1 MKFRPSLRSVLAAA
15 VASSLLLTAP
25 LEAMAETIKVRT
37 AVIPVLGSAPLF
49 VADREGWLKAAGL
62 DLAITIFESGPNAIQ
77 AAASGGIDLYVA
89 GITPVATGRTK
100 GIDFRVVAATAIDE
114 NVLVSGAKLKSF
126 FKEGAKAADAFKAF
140 KAEAGRPAK
149 ISTQPPGSVPST
161 NLTYWLFE
169 LQHVDPADVQIVP
182 MGIDATQQAILAG
195 AVEAAT
201 VREPTLTIIQQ
212 RNPQITLLASG
223 EELFPGQPGTVVA
236 VTGAFAE
243 KHPEAVTTI
252 VEAVA
257 RAIEKI
263 KKDPDGSLPAIEA
276 ALSKGIVDPALLRKS
291 LSSPAV
297 NYVSDPKAILGPT
310 KAMLDYQVR
319 VKTLPEAPDIAK
331 LFDTSFYEKAMS
343 PVPHK

>member
-1 MKFRPSLRSVLAAA
+1 MKFNRSLRSIFSAA
-15 VASSLLLTAP
+15 VASALLAASP
-25 LEAMAETIKVRT
+25 VAAFAEAIKIRT

-62 DLAITIFESGPNAIQ
+62 DLAITTFESGPNAIQ
-77 AAASGGIDLYVA
+77 AAASGSIDLYVA

-126 FKEGAKAADAFKAF
+126 FKEGVKAADAFKAF

-236 VTGAFAE
+236 VASAFAE
-243 KHPEAVTTI
+243 KHPEAVTAI

-276 ALSKGIVDPALLRKS
+276 ALSKGIVDPALLHKS

-310 KAMLDYQVR
+310 KAMLEYQVK

-343 PVPHK
+343 PIPRK